1 MASLPAATSATRRAS
16 PTTLGGRPTFPG
28 AIFGADYVP
37 GTVMNVVAV
46 GPGGAS
52 LSRDNGKSWVALD
65 TLSYWSA
72 AFASR
77 QAGWLVGP
85 AGRITR
91 VSIP

>member
-1 MASLPAATSATRRAS
+1 
-16 PTTLGGRPTFPG
+16 
-28 AIFGADYVP
+28 
-37 GTVMNVVAV
+37 VMNVVAV